1 MKLHVGGL
9 AYSVTD
15 DELKDFFAEVGEVKS
30 AVIIKDKFND
40 YRSKGFGFVEFE
52 NADDAKAAI
61 DKLSGQELKG
71 RAIVVNEAIEKPRE
85 DRGSRGGGRDNNRGG
100 RAGGF
105 NSFRQRY

>member
-15 DELKDFFAEVGEVKS
+15 VVLKDFFAEVGGGKS

-100 RAGGF
+100 RDGGF
-105 NSFRQRY
+105 NSFRKRY